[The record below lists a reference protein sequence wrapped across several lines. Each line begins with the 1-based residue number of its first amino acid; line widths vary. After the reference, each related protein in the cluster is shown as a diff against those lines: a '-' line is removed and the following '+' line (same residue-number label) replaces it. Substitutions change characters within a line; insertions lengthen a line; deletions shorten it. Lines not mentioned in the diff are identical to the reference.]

1 MLIVPSCTSTSSRRG
16 ARSLLSRRSI
26 RWRYVRFSYWGG
38 GKEGAQEAKLY
49 GQAKFKYNA
58 WKEISHISA
67 QKAQALYIKQ
77 VNDLINKYGT
87 RA

>member
-1 MLIVPSCTSTSSRRG
+1 M
-16 ARSLLSRRSI
+16 I
-26 RWRYVRFSYWGG
+26 R
-38 GKEGAQEAKLY
+38 
-49 GQAKFKYNA
+49 QAKFKYNA

>member
-1 MLIVPSCTSTSSRRG
+1 
-16 ARSLLSRRSI
+16 
-26 RWRYVRFSYWGG
+26 
-38 GKEGAQEAKLY
+38 Y

-77 VNDLINKYGT
+77 VNDLINKYGP
-87 RA
+87 RAYIDTVLVGIWEAIVIGRYSLLLGV